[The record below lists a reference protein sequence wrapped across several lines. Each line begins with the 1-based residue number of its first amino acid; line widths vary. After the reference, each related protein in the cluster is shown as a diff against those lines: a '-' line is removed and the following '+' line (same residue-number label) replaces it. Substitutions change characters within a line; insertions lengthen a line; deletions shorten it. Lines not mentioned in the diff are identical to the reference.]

1 MKRIKL
7 ASIVCGLASI
17 WACGNDESPTNSNKP
32 VPPKLPAA
40 STVSINLP
48 QNAAAPVRSFYN
60 NVYVLLNGVLNHYEK
75 VKNQIPTYSNPI
87 WTWTYNIAGFHITLE
102 AVALTA
108 DSSSW
113 KILFSGNALNN
124 WISATGKA
132 TADGKYGTWRFYF
145 LNSTALQG
153 SAIWQK
159 NDQNVLAI
167 DATQFRD
174 LSPTDDIPGSF
185 VDIKLIGNPDGSGS
199 LKVTEKGA
207 KIFESTWEASG
218 AGSWAA
224 YDPVTGQQTDGGSW
238 R

>member
-1 MKRIKL
+1 MKRTKL
-7 ASIVCGLASI
+7 AFIVCGLLI
-17 WACGNDESPTNSNKP
+17 VGACGKDESPTNSNEP

-60 NVYVLLNGVLNHYEK
+60 DVYVPVNGVLNHYEK
-75 VKNQIPTYSNPI
+75 VKNQIPSYSNPI
-87 WTWTYNIAGFHITLE
+87 WNWTYNSAGYHIMLE
-102 AVALTA
+102 AVALPA

-113 KILFSGNALNN
+113 KILVSGNSLNN

-132 TADGKYGTWRFYF
+132 TADGKWGAWRFY
-145 LNSTALQG
+145 LYNSTALQG

-159 NDQNVLAI
+159 NEQNVLAI
-167 DATQFRD
+167 DATRFRG
-174 LSPTDDIPGSF
+174 LNPTDEIPGNF
-185 VDIKLIGNPDGSGS
+185 VDIKLMGNPDDSGS

-207 KIFESTWEASG
+207 KIFESMWEASG

-224 YDPVTGQQTDGGSW
+224 YDPVTGQAD
-238 R
+238 